1 MKENANIAILSATDP
16 RQLVRWF
23 ALLVLIGPIHM
34 GEQMLSGLDTLDEL
48 NTMMAAYYSR
58 FTNPDVGTVAL
69 VIVVVTFV
77 QLLLLGALAGGRWR
91 LFVAG
96 VFGLM
101 AVAEAHHVAQT
112 LVQGKYFP
120 GLVTSLGYVWIG
132 VMVLRAV
139 VRDWNAATRQVQ
151 KQFAVA

>member
-1 MKENANIAILSATDP
+1 MKENANKNILSATDP
-16 RQLVRWF
+16 RQLVHWF

-34 GEQMLSGLDTLDEL
+34 GEQMLSGLDTLYEL
-48 NTMMAAYYSR
+48 KSMMAAYYSR

-69 VIVVVTFV
+69 VIFVVTLF

-96 VFGLM
+96 FFGVM
-101 AVAEAHHVAQT
+101 AVAEAHHVVQT
-112 LVQGKYFP
+112 LVQGRYFP

-132 VMVLRAV
+132 VMVLRV
-139 VRDWNAATRQVQ
+139 VVCDWNAATRPVQ